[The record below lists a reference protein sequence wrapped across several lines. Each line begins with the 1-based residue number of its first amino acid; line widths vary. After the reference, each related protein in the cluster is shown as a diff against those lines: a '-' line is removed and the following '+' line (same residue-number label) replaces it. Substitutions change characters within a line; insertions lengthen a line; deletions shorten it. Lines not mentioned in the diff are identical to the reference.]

1 MDRLPFAQ
9 VWMVDFEFGT
19 SPGGRPEPVCLVAR
33 EARSNRLL
41 RIWQDDLPRQPPFP
55 IGRDS
60 LFVAYAASAEL
71 SCFLELGWQ
80 LPEHVLDLWVEHL
93 ASTNGHPRPQGHGML
108 AALAAHGLASITK
121 AEKTTMRDL
130 VLRGGP
136 WTPAEQTAIL
146 DYCQSD
152 VDALGPLLE
161 RMLPAILARPAGLG
175 QALHRGRYMAAVAR
189 MEQVGVPID
198 VATLERLRQHWERIK
213 RDLIREIDTDY
224 GVFDGET
231 FKESR
236 FERWLARQGIP
247 WPRTDTGHL
256 ALDRQT
262 FREASR
268 TYPKVSPLRELR
280 TSLSEMRL
288 EKLAVGGDG
297 RNRVALMP
305 FVTRSGRNAP
315 SNSKFIFG
323 PSVWLRG
330 LIKPG
335 PGMSLAYVDWSAQ
348 EIAIAAALSGDQALL
363 DAIESGDPYMRF
375 AKLAG
380 LAPDDAT
387 KQTHGQIRALCKTCL
402 LGSNYGMG
410 VHSLAQ
416 RTGTSLLVAEQ
427 TQRALARAFPVFW
440 QWAEHQTDVGELRG
454 ELRTVYGWTM
464 RVSLDT
470 RPNTLRN
477 FPMQGNGAEML
488 RLACCLATERGV
500 RVTAPVH
507 DAVLIEAPTETIGDA
522 VATTRAAMSEAAQ
535 AVLRG
540 IDIATEASVVTSPDR
555 YSDPRGEVMWDRV
568 MKLLDLYDRNPVA
581 QIAIRA
587 PKPIREY
594 TRKGSG
600 DRRGLTGM
608 TRCIGCGK
616 WIRKRPEADDYA
628 AAERIYSGDEWQEH
642 VCEADFGHAVDQTSM
657 EEWEAWEAFEA
668 AGRESEGV

>member
-1 MDRLPFAQ
+1 MA
-9 VWMVDFEFGT
+9 DFEFGT

-33 EARSNRLL
+33 ELRSDRLM
-41 RIWQDDLPRQPPFP
+41 RIWRDDLPRQSPFP
-55 IGRDS
+55 SGRDS
-60 LFVAYAASAEL
+60 VFVAYAASAEL
-71 SCFLELGWQ
+71 SCFLELGWA
-80 LPEHVLDLWVEHL
+80 LPELILDLWVENL
-93 ASTNGHPRPQGHGML
+93 AATNGHLRPHGHGML
-108 AALAAHGLASITK
+108 AALASHGLASITK
-121 AEKTTMRDL
+121 AEKTSMRDL

-136 WTPAEQTAIL
+136 WTATERIAIL

-152 VDALGPLLE
+152 EDALEPLLE
-161 RMLPAILARPAGLG
+161 RMLPGILARPAGLG

-189 MEQVGVPID
+189 MEHVGVPLD
-198 VATLERLRQHWERIK
+198 VPELDRLREHWPRIK
-213 RDLIREIDTDY
+213 RDLIREIDVDY
-224 GVFDGET
+224 HVYDGET

-236 FERWLARQGIP
+236 FEAYLGRLGIP
-247 WPRTDTGHL
+247 GARSDTGHL

-268 TYPKVSPLRELR
+268 TYPQVSPLRELR

-288 EKLAVGGDG
+288 EKLAVGADG
-297 RNRVALMP
+297 RNRVSLMP

-330 LIKPG
+330 LIKPE
-335 PGMSLAYVDWSAQ
+335 PGMSIAYIDWSAQ

-387 KQTHGQIRALCKTCL
+387 KQTHGHIRALCKTCL

-440 QWAEHQTDVGELRG
+440 KWAEHQTDVGELLG

-464 RVSLDT
+464 RVSSDT

-488 RLACCLATERGV
+488 RLACALATERGINV
-500 RVTAPVH
+500 CAPIH
-507 DAVLIEAPTETIGDA
+507 DALLIEASTETIGDA
-522 VATTRAAMSEAAQ
+522 VASTRAAMSEAAR
-535 AVLRG
+535 AVLG
-540 IDIATEASVVTSPDR
+540 GVDIATEASVVTWPDR
-555 YSDPRGEVMWDRV
+555 YEDPRGEVMWDRV
-568 MKLLDLYDRNPVA
+568 MKLLVAYERNPIVQLA
-581 QIAIRA
+581 RAA
-587 PKPIREY
+587 PKPLRE
-594 TRKGSG
+594 TVRKGSG
-600 DRRGLTGM
+600 DVRGLTGQI
-608 TRCIGCGK
+608 RCSGCGK
-616 WIRKRPEADDYA
+616 WIRKRPDFDDWD
-628 AAERIYSGDEWQEH
+628 AAERIYAGDEWQEH
-642 VCEADFGHAVDQTSM
+642 DCPANYGRALDLASM
-657 EEWEAWEAFEA
+657 EEWEAWEAAEA
-668 AGRESEGV
+668 DGREL